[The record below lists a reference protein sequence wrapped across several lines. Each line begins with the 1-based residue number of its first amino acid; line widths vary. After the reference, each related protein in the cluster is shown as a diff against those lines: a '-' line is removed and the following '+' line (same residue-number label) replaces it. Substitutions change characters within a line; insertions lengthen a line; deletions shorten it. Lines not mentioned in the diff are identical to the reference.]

1 MDALHLLT
9 MTTEIVGIKFQFEQ
23 LRDTY
28 RQYLPK
34 VDPRLIEDLLLRQEQ
49 NPEKEFMYTIEVFS
63 DGSRNTEDVRN
74 DILANTG
81 MAPSI
86 HDNGTHY
93 VVNHKITLE
102 TLYAI
107 QKYPDVI
114 EIKGEYSGAAASR
127 GAAHDRGEFDNE

>member
-1 MDALHLLT
+1 VDGLHLSS
-9 MTTEIVGIKFQFEQ
+9 MTTEIVRIKFEFEQ
-23 LRDTY
+23 LRDLY

-34 VDPRLIEDLLLRQEQ
+34 VDPRLIEDLLLRQER

-74 DILANTG
+74 DILTNTG
-81 MAPSI
+81 MVPSI

-107 QKYPDVI
+107 QKYPDVL
-114 EIKGEYSGAAASR
+114 EIKGEYSGAAAST

>member
-1 MDALHLLT
+1 MI
-9 MTTEIVGIKFQFEQ
+9 TEIIQVKVQFEQ
-23 LRDTY
+23 LRETY

-49 NPEKEFMYTIEVFS
+49 NPEKQFMYTIEVFS

-74 DILANTG
+74 DILASTG
-81 MAPSI
+81 MVPSI

-93 VVNHKITLE
+93 VVNHKISLE
-102 TLYAI
+102 TLYVI

-114 EIKGEYSGAAASR
+114 EIKGEYCGVAASR
-127 GAAHDRGEFDNE
+127 GAAHDRGERDNE